1 MLTEMCN
8 TGPFTVVVSFLR
20 QWHGGKLACTSKT
33 LRLSVLEI
41 TAARDFKWRAHD
53 DIEEVLVRV
62 RQQFDFGPEYFP
74 WSKGVGWRRCFELCV
89 RALENARSDKVLRV
103 SAPANPQPLGIVG
116 WASFKV
122 AERREHEWR
131 QRMLA
136 IATDKAF
143 ACHGLKDYKF
153 LPENPTWCV
162 YKILTDLGFRQLSPR
177 DMPRANHPQR
187 LKHDD
192 QLWYR
197 EWSYCED
204 NSYKQFC
211 REVADLKAEVR
222 RGKRFADA
230 LAAAGAATKRRK
242 AQEAA
247 EAAKSAEPAEPADKA
262 AP

>member
-1 MLTEMCN
+1 MIAKISDVDILTLV
-8 TGPFTVVVSFLR
+8 FSFLR

-33 LRLSVLEI
+33 VRSSVLEI

-89 RALENARSDKVLRV
+89 RALEQARSDKVLTV
-103 SAPANPQPLGIVG
+103 VVPANPQPLGIVG
-116 WASFKV
+116 WAGFKV
-122 AERREHEWR
+122 AGGREHEWR

-136 IATDKAF
+136 IANHEAF
-143 ACHGLKDYKF
+143 TRHGLTNYKF
-153 LPENPTWCV
+153 LPDNPTWCI
-162 YKILTDLGFRQLSPR
+162 YQILTHLGFRQFSPR
-177 DMPRANHPQR
+177 GMPPANHPQR
-187 LKHDD
+187 LKHED

-197 EWSYCED
+197 EWSYLED
-204 NSYKQFC
+204 NSYKQFR

-230 LAAAGAATKRRK
+230 LAAAGAATKRRR

-247 EAAKSAEPAEPADKA
+247 DQAFKA